1 MAKCILINTFCH
13 SLNQK
18 WTIKDH
24 PILDQGFMRQM
35 LNTKIDTKCQFL
47 YSLNP
52 QIANL
57 NYQFVDSI
65 RWQVG

>member
-1 MAKCILINTFCH
+1 MYFNQYILPFIE
-13 SLNQK
+13 SKMDNQRSS
-18 WTIKDH
+18 
-24 PILDQGFMRQM
+24 ILDQGFMRQM